1 MTPAQDH
8 PLSARAVEIA
18 QSRSH
23 LEGPLLPIL
32 NAVQAEFGHIPREV
46 LPGIAEVLNIS
57 RAEIYGVVSF
67 YHDYHETPQGK
78 HVLKVCRAEACQ
90 AAGGEVVSARILELL
105 GLDWHQTSADGRVTV
120 EPAYCLGL
128 CACAPA
134 MFVDGAPKGRLTADT
149 VAPILREVM
158 A

>member
-8 PLSARAVEIA
+8 SLAARAVEIA
-18 QSRSH
+18 RSH
-23 LEGPLLPIL
+23 SYLEGPLLPIL
-32 NAVQAEFGHIPREV
+32 NAVQAEFGRIPREV

-67 YHDYHETPQGK
+67 YHDYHETRRGT
-78 HVLKVCRAEACQ
+78 HVFKVCRAEACQ
-90 AAGGEVVSARILELL
+90 AAGGEVVSAHILELL

-134 MFVDGAPKGRLTADT
+134 MFLDGAPKGRLTAENIT
-149 VAPILREVM
+149 PILTSVM